1 MPRRGGG
8 TNPEEAAA
16 FVTRLAKDRETFAD
30 IQAREAWE
38 RHVREY
44 LTGDPEGQLSPALER
59 FQRYAYEEMRSMME
73 GLRLRVGREVFR
85 PGVERVVI
93 RERGRFT
100 SLARAFSLLRTLGRV
115 LTRGL

>member
-16 FVTRLAKDRETFAD
+16 FVTRLAKDRETFAE

-59 FQRYAYEEMRSMME
+59 FQRYAYEEMRGMNFNPSLVNFRQLCG
-73 GLRLRVGREVFR
+73 GLQIMLSTRC
-85 PGVERVVI
+85 
-93 RERGRFT
+93 T
-100 SLARAFSLLRTLGRV
+100 S
-115 LTRGL
+115 